1 MVSTV
6 EWGEEMSRINIK
18 QILNNPKLWKEMCVR
33 TIIATQAR
41 EGIETTQVQA
51 EAAFDKVR
59 EEKRCRK
66 I

>member
-1 MVSTV
+1 
-6 EWGEEMSRINIK
+6 MSRINIK